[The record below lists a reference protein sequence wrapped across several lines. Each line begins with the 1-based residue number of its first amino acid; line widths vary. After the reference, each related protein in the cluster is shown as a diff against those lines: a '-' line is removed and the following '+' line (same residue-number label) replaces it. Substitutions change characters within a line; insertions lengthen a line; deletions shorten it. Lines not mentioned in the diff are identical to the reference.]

1 MLFFEEFNNSYFL
14 LRVNPQE
21 KCSGTLLEI
30 EEEIKVL
37 PKFDPD
43 ISMRVRTSH
52 QSVPWI

>member
-1 MLFFEEFNNSYFL
+1 MFVDLNL
-14 LRVNPQE
+14 I
-21 KCSGTLLEI
+21 LLEADAAKDAAEQIEKIAIKI